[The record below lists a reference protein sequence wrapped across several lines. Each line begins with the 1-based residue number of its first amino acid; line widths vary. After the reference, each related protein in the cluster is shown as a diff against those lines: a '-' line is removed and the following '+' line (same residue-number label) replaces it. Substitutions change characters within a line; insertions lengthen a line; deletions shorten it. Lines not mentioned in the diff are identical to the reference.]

1 MKTITASRPASLAA
15 ILNHSIAVLFLRGLV
30 EKLEMGGEKQHSSLI
45 MAMSECQDKIVST
58 ASLVASMLVGLNQS
72 EWN

>member
-1 MKTITASRPASLAA
+1 M
-15 ILNHSIAVLFLRGLV
+15 LFLRGLV
-30 EKLEMGGEKQHSSLI
+30 EKLEMGGGKQHSSLI